1 MKLMPKLSSQT
12 KNTLLGGVAG
22 ALTVYMES
30 AANGL
35 VAGYPQI
42 LKDRLVTQMPRNGEL
57 VAAVAPMGV
66 TWAVAKKKHSERVKD
81 VKTGVMLY
89 DLPKLLDLFAYR
101 IAYIAGLPQVGAG
114 LQFNPRAMPMN
125 IRPLIAANI
134 SANKSMSTGTG
145 KYTLKNSSFKTVAP
159 TGGIGKY
166 R

>member
-1 MKLMPKLSSQT
+1 MKYIPKLSSET

-42 LKDRLVTQMPRNGEL
+42 LKDRLVTMAPRNGEL
-57 VAAVAPMGV
+57 LATVAPIGV
-66 TWAVAKKKHSERVKD
+66 TWAVAKKKHSPKIQN

-101 IAYIAGLPQVGAG
+101 IAYNLGLPAVGAAP
-114 LQFNPRAMPMN
+114 LRLN
-125 IRPLIAANI
+125 IRPAMNNGVVKTGYRQV
-134 SANKSMSTGTG
+134 SAGMG
-145 KYTLKNSSFKTVAP
+145 KYAQSNNAKVA
-159 TGGIGKY
+159 GSYSGLGRY